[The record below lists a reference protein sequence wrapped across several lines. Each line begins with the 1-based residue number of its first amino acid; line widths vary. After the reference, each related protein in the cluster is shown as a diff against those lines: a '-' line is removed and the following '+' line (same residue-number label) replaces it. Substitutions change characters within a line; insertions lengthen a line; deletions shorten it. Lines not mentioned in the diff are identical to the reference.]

1 MNRIALLLLAPIL
14 IFSACN
20 DASLFKTDGYT
31 LYADKVEQEGSTA
44 TVISPVEIESDFEE
58 AGSWKLSADL
68 SAFPRFTSDIPIT
81 EAMYNLSVEELT
93 RNLTPEGRFVSS
105 KGAADLSSRDI
116 GYAGFLGLGVVA
128 PGAVKASL
136 MSRVKAGRILQE
148 PGIGGSWPVWVDRV
162 SWILSAWDYYK
173 ITGDK
178 NFLMDAYGVAVN
190 ALNED
195 LKVLFNR
202 QYSLIS
208 GGSYF
213 SGTPGKNLPSYM
225 EPVDVFTTMSLT
237 NNATYYQ
244 VFRVAEQMA
253 AELGQPSGGYMTQS
267 KKVSI
272 GINKYLWNPEKGYY
286 NQFLYGRNFHLPS
299 NRAESLGEALT
310 VLFEIA
316 NDQQSASLFAQTPG
330 TPFGLPASFPAGAP
344 NEPGLNG
351 SVYPMVNGYWAWAA
365 AKSKNANAAL
375 YAISSIYRPASL
387 LLSNRLSVSSQTG
400 GTESQA
406 AKADGHL
413 WSIAANLSVVYRVY
427 FGLDFQAKG
436 LAFFPVVPEKL
447 GGVKKLSGLK
457 YRNAVLDITLSGFG
471 TGISSFKIDGAPAE
485 KFYIPAEMEGAHTI
499 EIVMNGQK
507 QPAETLNIQ
516 PALAAA
522 PDLQYT
528 TENNTFNFSARDDI
542 AKYQIYQNG
551 TVIKEL
557 ETPAFSVTE
566 SALSAEFIFSATDR
580 NGFSVYGGAPFL
592 YSPPQAT
599 LIVEAETAAPRS
611 SFAATGYTGSGF
623 LDLTTKSNRVLKY
636 TVNIDKL
643 NVYLI
648 DLRYA
653 NGNGPIDGGDKCA
666 IRQLYV
672 DNTLLDAFVMPQ
684 RGENA
689 WSDWGYSN
697 PLRAR
702 LSKGTHTISIEY
714 ESQNENMNGA
724 ENRVLI
730 DHIRLIK
737 E

>member
-1 MNRIALLLLAPIL
+1 MNRIAFLLLASLFIL
-14 IFSACN
+14 SACN
-20 DASLFKTDGYT
+20 DTSLFKTDAYK
-31 LYADKVEQEGSTA
+31 LYADKVEQEKSAA
-44 TVISPVEIESDFEE
+44 TVISATEIESDFEQ

-81 EAMYNLSVEELT
+81 EAMYNLSVEELS
-93 RNLTPEGRFVSS
+93 RNLTPEGRLVSS
-105 KGAADLSSRDI
+105 KGASDISTRDI

-128 PGAVKASL
+128 PEAVKATLTSK
-136 MSRVKAGRILQE
+136 VKAGRILQE
-148 PGIGGSWPVWVDRV
+148 PGLGGSWPVWVDRV

-178 NFLMDAYGVAVN
+178 NFLMDAYGVTVN

-195 LKVLFNR
+195 LKVLLNR

-213 SGTPGKNLPSYM
+213 RGTPGKNLPSYM

-253 AELGQPSGGYMTQS
+253 AELGQPSGGFMAQS

-286 NQFLYGRNFHLPS
+286 NEFLYGRNFHIPS
-299 NRAESLGEALT
+299 NRAESLGEALS
-310 VLFEIA
+310 VLFDIA
-316 NDQQSASLFAQTPG
+316 NDQQSASLLAQTPG

-344 NEPGLNG
+344 NEPGVSG
-351 SVYPMVNGYWAWAA
+351 SIYPMVNGYWAWAA
-365 AKSKNANAAL
+365 AKSKNATAAL

-387 LLSNRLSVSSQTG
+387 LLSNRLAVSSQTG
-400 GTESQA
+400 GTEAQV

-413 WSIAANLSVVYRVY
+413 WSIAANLSVVFRVY

-436 LAFFPVVPEKL
+436 LAFFPIVPEKL

-457 YRNAVLDITLSGFG
+457 YRKAVLDITLSGFG
-471 TGISSFKIDGAPAE
+471 TGIRSFKIDGAPSE

-499 EIVMNGQK
+499 EIEMNGLK
-507 QPAETLNIQ
+507 QESTLNIQ
-516 PALAAA
+516 PIVAAA
-522 PDLQYT
+522 PDLQYKQ
-528 TENNTFNFSARDDI
+528 ENNVFNFSAREDI
-542 AKYQIYQNG
+542 TKFQVFQNG
-551 TVIKEL
+551 TVVKEL
-557 ETPAFSVTE
+557 TEPAFTLTE
-566 SALSAEFIFSATDR
+566 SALSAEFIFAASDK
-580 NGFSVYGGAPFL
+580 NGYSVYGGAPFL
-592 YSPPQAT
+592 FSPTQAT
-599 LIVEAETAAPRS
+599 QIVEAESAAPRS
-611 SFAATGYTGSGF
+611 SFNATGFTGNGF

-648 DLRYA
+648 DVRYA

-672 DNTLLDAFVMPQ
+672 DNTQLDAFVMPQ

-689 WSDWGYSN
+689 WSDWAYSN

-702 LSKGTHTISIEY
+702 LSKGSHTISIEY
-714 ESQNENMNGA
+714 ESQNENMNGSD
-724 ENRVLI
+724 NRVLI